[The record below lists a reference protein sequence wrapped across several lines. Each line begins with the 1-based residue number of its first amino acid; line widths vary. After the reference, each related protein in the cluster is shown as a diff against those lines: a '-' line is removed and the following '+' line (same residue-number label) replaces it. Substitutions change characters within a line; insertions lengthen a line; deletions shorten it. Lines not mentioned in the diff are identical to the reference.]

1 MWENTYRRKRKVNN
15 IMLRAW
21 ISLNMLFF
29 NVQATIS
36 SKVLALSP
44 IMWTGAQ
51 YCYPEMF
58 LLAFFELKVLSVPN
72 VKQMFWLPHSI
83 NTFPNF
89 NHKVSTHTEGSI
101 V

>member
-1 MWENTYRRKRKVNN
+1 
-15 IMLRAW
+15 
-21 ISLNMLFF
+21 
-29 NVQATIS
+29 
-36 SKVLALSP
+36 
-44 IMWTGAQ
+44 MWTGAQ

-101 V
+101 VFKKKRFALDIKETMSLNVIRGV